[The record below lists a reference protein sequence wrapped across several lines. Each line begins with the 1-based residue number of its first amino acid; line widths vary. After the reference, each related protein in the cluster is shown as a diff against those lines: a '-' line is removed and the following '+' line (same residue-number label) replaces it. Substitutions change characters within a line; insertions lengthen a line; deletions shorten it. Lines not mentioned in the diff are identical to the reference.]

1 MRKFREMNFF
11 HILESLPQAKADHSL
26 LINAYEEF
34 AESLFSESEGASN
47 LTLFYNQLCYTH
59 AELQSLH
66 NDNIVI
72 KKIEN
77 TSALSYLNKALLLM
91 DAQIKLVKWKM
102 KIGCSPQIK
111 QERQKKDK
119 IKWTGTIIELVE
131 FGYASLESKSF
142 NNGEIEIKELIDYL
156 STMFDFE
163 VKDCYRV
170 FVDIRHRNGDRTLY
184 LDKLKDKLMQK
195 MEKVDN
201 KDR

>member
-1 MRKFREMNFF
+1 MNFF
-11 HILESLPQAKADHSL
+11 HILESLPQAKPDHSL

-34 AESLFSESEGASN
+34 AELLFSESECASN

-59 AELQSLH
+59 VELQSLH
-66 NDNIVI
+66 NDSLAN
-72 KKIEN
+72 KDTEN
-77 TSALSYLNKALLLM
+77 TSAQSYINKVLLLIN
-91 DAQIKLVKWKM
+91 AQIKLVKWKM
-102 KIGCSPQIK
+102 KIGYSPQNK

-156 STMFDFE
+156 SNMFDFE

-170 FVDIRHRNGDRTLY
+170 FVDIRHRNGDRTFY
-184 LDKLKDKLMQK
+184 LDKLKDKFIQK
-195 MEKVDN
+195 MEQADN
-201 KDR
+201 R

>member
-11 HILESLPQAKADHSL
+11 HILENQPQVERDHPL
-26 LINAYEEF
+26 LMDAYEEF
-34 AESLFSESEGASN
+34 AESLFTESECATN
-47 LTLFYNQLCYTH
+47 LTSFYNQLCYTH
-59 AELQSLH
+59 VELQSLH
-66 NDNIVI
+66 NEKIVN
-72 KKIEN
+72 KKTEI
-77 TSALSYLNKALLLM
+77 TSTLSCVNKALLLM

-102 KIGCSPQIK
+102 KIGYIPQKK

-131 FGYASLESKSF
+131 FGYASLENKSF

-170 FVDIRHRNGDRTLY
+170 FVDIRNRNGDRTFY
-184 LDKLKDKLMQK
+184 LDRLKGKLIHK
-195 MEKVDN
+195 MEQADN
-201 KDR
+201 R